1 LAKNPPNRLCKALS
15 HKQKAETKMKMSNE
29 KPDYGNW
36 VSRKF
41 ISIPIALC
49 LVSCGL
55 ILINLY
61 FSILAILLIIIS
73 LYFAYSRYAFS
84 PNGKDIQS
92 QVRDLVIKNL
102 VWNGEGRV
110 LDIGCGSG
118 ALSISVAKKYKNA
131 QIIGIDYWG
140 KQWEYSQTMCEKNAE
155 LENVPTRIEFQKA
168 SAADL
173 PFDDESFDVVLS
185 NLVFHE
191 VGGVKHKTEVIK
203 EALRV
208 LKKDG
213 KFVFQ
218 DLFLW
223 TQVYGKPEELLKTIR
238 SWGIRSVKMINTN
251 EMPFIPRILKLPFM
265 IGTMSMIV
273 GEK

>member
-1 LAKNPPNRLCKALS
+1 
-15 HKQKAETKMKMSNE
+15 MKISNE

-36 VSRKF
+36 VSRKIIF
-41 ISIPIALC
+41 TPIALS

-55 ILINLY
+55 IFINLY
-61 FSILAILLIIIS
+61 FSILTVILIIIT
-73 LYFAYSRYAFS
+73 LYFAYSRYLFS

-92 QVRDLVIKNL
+92 QIRDLVIKNL
-102 VWNGEGRV
+102 DWNGEGCV

-140 KQWEYSQTMCEKNAE
+140 KQWDYSQTLCEKNAE
-155 LENVPTRIEFQKA
+155 LENVRNQIEFKKA
-168 SAADL
+168 SAAEL
-173 PFDDESFDVVLS
+173 PFENESFDVVLS

-191 VGGVKHKTEVIK
+191 VGDVKHKTEVIK

-223 TQVYGKPEELLKTIR
+223 TKVFGNPEELLKAIK
-238 SWGIRSVKMINTN
+238 SWGIRDVKMINTN
-251 EMPFIPRILKLPFM
+251 EMPFIPGILKLPFM

>member
-1 LAKNPPNRLCKALS
+1 MKI
-15 HKQKAETKMKMSNE
+15 AEE
-29 KPDYGNW
+29 EPDYGNW

-41 ISIPIALC
+41 IFVPLSLC
-49 LVSCGL
+49 VVSCVL
-55 ILINLY
+55 ILVHRY
-61 FSILAILLIIIS
+61 FSILAVILIIVS
-73 LYFAYSRYAFS
+73 LYFAYARYLFS
-84 PNGKDIQS
+84 PKGKDIQS
-92 QVRDLVIKNL
+92 QIRDLVITNL
-102 VWNGEGRV
+102 VWNGDGSI

-118 ALSISVAKKYKNA
+118 ALAISVAKKYEKA
-131 QIIGIDYWG
+131 QITGIDYWG
-140 KQWEYSQTMCEKNAE
+140 KHWEYSKTLCEKNAK
-155 LENVPTRIEFQKA
+155 LEKVHNRIEFQKA

-173 PFDDESFDVVLS
+173 PFDDECFDVVLS

-191 VGGVKHKTEVIK
+191 VGGVKDKTEVIK

-223 TQVYGKPEELLKTIR
+223 SLVYGKPEKLLQTIQ
-238 SWGIRSVKMINTN
+238 SWGIKNVKMINTN
-251 EMPFIPRILKLPFM
+251 EMPFVPSILKLPFM
-265 IGTMSMIV
+265 LGTISMIV